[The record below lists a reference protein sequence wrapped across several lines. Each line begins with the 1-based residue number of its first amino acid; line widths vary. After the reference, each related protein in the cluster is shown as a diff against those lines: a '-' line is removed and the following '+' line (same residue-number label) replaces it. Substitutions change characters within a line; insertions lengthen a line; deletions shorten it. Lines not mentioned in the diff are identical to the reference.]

1 MPIARK
7 VRRKC
12 QQAAGKYHGICPAVT
27 IKVTKDSWPEVG
39 MTEQT
44 GLCRFER
51 ENDLPSTEK
60 DGRIALSEIVSA
72 LSFALDLTE
81 DAVPGHAVRSC
92 LIGMRIGIG
101 LGLGETQ
108 LCDLYYALLLKDIGC
123 SSNAA
128 RMCQIL
134 GGDDRKAKREVKTV
148 DWTHP
153 TLDGVRMA
161 WRNALPGSSPW
172 RRVQKLA
179 WLAITQ
185 NRHNAEMIGLRC
197 ERGADIV
204 RKIGLS
210 ERCAD
215 AIHSLD
221 EHWNGSGYPAR
232 SRDKSIPILA
242 RILGIAQH
250 LDVFAGEQGRERA
263 METLRE
269 RSGKWFDPE
278 LVRIAESLDRYGEL
292 WSGCGTAYERD
303 VVMDMEPGTM
313 RMIAADQVDR
323 VCEAFADVV
332 DAKSSYTYR
341 HSLGVTEVADGI
353 ASQLGLSELRRQLIH
368 RAALLHDLGKL
379 RVPNSI
385 LDKPGKLDD
394 AEWLVMRKHPALS
407 QQILERIAS
416 FGPIARI
423 AGRHHEKLDGSGY
436 PLRLKGED
444 LSLEDR
450 VVGLADFYGA
460 LSEDRPY
467 RKGMPAEVIF
477 AILRKEV
484 PVKFDAQCFEAL
496 SALVEQQT
504 ASLVVAPSKA
514 EAPELTPIY
523 A

>member
-1 MPIARK
+1 VETMELLETTH
-7 VRRKC
+7 VVESSL
-12 QQAAGKYHGICPAVT
+12 PA
-27 IKVTKDSWPEVG
+27 ID
-39 MTEQT
+39 
-44 GLCRFER
+44 ER
-51 ENDLPSTEK
+51 M
-60 DGRIALSEIVSA
+60 ALSEIVSA

-92 LIGMRIGIG
+92 LLGMRIGMSF
-101 LGLGETQ
+101 GLGETQ
-108 LCDLYYALLLKDIGC
+108 LGDLYYALLLKDIGC

-153 TLDGVRMA
+153 TLDGVKMA
-161 WRNALPGSSPW
+161 WRNALPGASLLH
-172 RRVQKLA
+172 RVQKLG
-179 WLAITQ
+179 WLAVTQ

-210 ERCAD
+210 EECAN

-221 EHWNGSGYPAR
+221 EHWNGSGYPDR
-232 SRDKSIPILA
+232 SRGATIPLLS

-263 METLRE
+263 MKTLRE
-269 RSGKWFDPE
+269 RSGSWFDPE
-278 LVRIAESLDRYGEL
+278 LVRVAVALNRDETL
-292 WSGCGTAYERD
+292 WRGCGTTEEQNR
-303 VVMDMEPGTM
+303 VMDMEPGTT
-313 RMIAADQVDR
+313 RIIAADQVDR
-323 VCEAFADVV
+323 VCEAFGDVV

-341 HSLGVTEVADGI
+341 HSLGVTEIANGI
-353 ASQLGLSELRRQLIH
+353 ARQMGLAHPRRRLIY

-394 AEWLVMRKHPALS
+394 SEWVVMREHPLLS
-407 QQILERIAS
+407 QQILERVSS
-416 FGPIARI
+416 FAPIARI
-423 AGRHHEKLDGSGY
+423 AGRHHEKLDGTGY
-436 PLRLKGED
+436 PFGVGCSA

-450 VVGLADFYGA
+450 IVGLADFYGA

-467 RKGMPAEVIF
+467 RRAMPKEQIF

-484 PVKFDAQCFEAL
+484 PLKFDPDCFEAL
-496 SALVEQQT
+496 LAIVEQPQF
-504 ASLVVAPSKA
+504 SSMIVF
-514 EAPELTPIY
+514 APEANRNSPATPVY